1 MASNPPP
8 GFYQPPSGP
17 MASNEWM
24 GPRLRRIM
32 ESSQGAAAKG
42 DISLPSYHAAVADGQ
57 EFKQHKQYQL
67 AAYSFE
73 FAITVARKVPVN
85 QEHAMLDL
93 MTDCATCQLK
103 LKNYKR
109 AGTLGKD
116 CIDMRPDFAKGYL
129 MMGKALAG
137 GGEVET
143 GACSLLDGMEKCQL
157 NSDEWVDFIVEASQL
172 LAPLKHELASF
183 VGLAHP
189 SSALTHILHSDP
201 PLPSSETVWT
211 RIMQQLFKR
220 KAFKAVAFLVTGL
233 PVEPI
238 DFKFSSLET
247 GCDCYEFPGF
257 DVEEVYEA
265 LTPASSVLIL
275 SCVYQ
280 VYEALTPASSVLILS
295 CVYQVYEALTPS
307 ELKMWG
313 NMLINTLVLFEADI
327 CARSHD
333 PEAVRIVRLA
343 LKYRTTS
350 LLEQRLDT
358 SGCDLID
365 VDTPDFHGDTALH
378 IVAKS
383 PAFGRLHEE
392 LILLLLSGGALPS
405 VRDKHGKMPHEYLR
419 KSTAAWNCFQ
429 AVLEAPEEK
438 FLERIKQLK
447 KKGNLA
453 HREKNHVGAVEQY
466 EKAVTLILRSPYK
479 LAHDL
484 AVLYSNMATVFASMN
499 DDEMACNMARKS
511 IEQDPTYHKPYWRLG
526 KSLLDRKRYV
536 EACNNFLLGTKC
548 ADADCDQKATFLVEI
563 CSTLSSLTEKQMEMI
578 LERMLPFLSACWP
591 KMAENLSKN
600 SLWDAMRRLVL
611 GPPQIVVDKAA
622 VNPGWRFADRF
633 KDGPQLKVGYAMCH
647 RANTTILS
655 SLVEVVENR
664 KIADVNSWATDL
676 VLALLLQGA
685 QLGTLVTGEEETCYH
700 VALNLCCMT
709 EKLGLLRYI
718 LSDETVVREARVA
731 VNKEKRTLLHAA
743 CLQFGDG
750 VHEVGKQLVK
760 LLMEKGFDPMLRDVL
775 QKKPVDYLA
784 PRSPMSLLLARS
796 PGDMKERG
804 NAEFKKGRYREAVDY
819 YTQAIDILSSKLP
832 PLNDVQSMM
841 GFEAEK
847 HELAV
852 LFSNR
857 AECRLKLGQVEEAFA
872 DAKDSVAW
880 DGHWYRGH
888 VRVGR
893 ALLRRNKP
901 QQAIKAF
908 SNAFNALEAKAP
920 DTQKKEVLKEL
931 MKTLMTVPGD
941 PPDRIPHLGY
951 VAPELWAMIAYDYF
965 CEGNAAAEIG
975 AGDAEGSWR
984 AGHYAFVL
992 FNKFFKTTPTLPKL
1006 QVNLKPLCTWR
1017 LTPGSDSLDTLWSMV
1032 LFFLRCGSDP
1042 TTLSFYNGDTY
1053 MHAAAFLTIMEI
1065 CSPSAQGQTRI
1076 LDWLLA
1082 NFARPRREENLQDF
1096 EGNTPLHLMAM
1107 GNPPN
1112 HVPPLNPD
1120 LRYDLVEILL
1130 QRGVNP
1136 RVKNKQGK
1144 MAVECLSPCDPRK
1157 LRNLLEIATKKAPE
1171 PPKETSSLKKNGTEK
1186 PQRSDDNGR
1195 NTSNTDQQKPAA
1207 KDTPKPTP
1215 NGTSDQKNQK
1225 KNQPPATRTSESKRM
1240 DSQRPQCALCEDY
1253 LADARSFFLS
1263 NEKVKVGFSRL
1274 VSILGYTHQRDSRH
1288 AQFVSE
1294 ALDLIVT
1301 QLSKSLAPDVPDVLL
1316 RLSQPHLHQVL
1327 DRLAAKDKWRQLEV
1341 VVDKARAND
1350 VPRGQFAKNLSILA
1364 LVKDKGLCGAEAQ
1377 RVQILN
1383 LLVTHGAKLTPGTQS
1398 REAMTV
1404 ALQHAEFRLA
1414 ERLMEIGAEPKYLS
1428 LEAGDTPLH
1437 AALNIALDRDKG
1449 NFSLFD
1455 TLLLLYEQDPQKH
1468 AILNPCTVD
1477 KAGNTLLHVAMQAR
1491 YSKHSHKAV
1500 EMLVSYDI
1508 PVDAK
1513 NHEGKMAIDYLTNR
1527 ADRRAQYL
1535 RVAGKQP
1542 ATSKKDQ
1549 KTEEEKPRPKSSSPP
1564 VAQNDSG
1571 DHQRDDIIKQQ
1582 QQEELQP
1589 PDEPEPSDR
1598 PNTDQQSRGDR
1609 RDLKAKDAV
1618 GILNSLVN
1626 DLRDLTPA
1634 EAKIARSAKG
1644 KWLEVEKPVVD
1655 ASRYRPDGPTKR
1667 IVVGEAE
1674 PEIQFEEGED
1684 LDLGAFDNLEWEVE
1698 CTAEV
1703 WKTLRDKRVP
1713 FELKQRIVKRI
1724 QLLASGEWRPYL
1736 CRKVKRAPSTLNLY
1750 QAKFSRGARIL
1761 WELAIAFSP
1770 RLSEAAEKRIDE
1782 EGRKEEF
1789 AVRGG
1794 RVYTEIIRVWDIV
1807 FDNGKLLDSI
1817 SRIIQSHSRGEH
1829 CLIQRQLKGVKSSQF
1844 QGGVTKRYPML
1855 FSELDVGGDT
1865 RAAME
1870 EREKDRM
1877 KLYPPASASEMEF
1890 HILKF
1895 YCFSSALVY
1904 NVLKNIEMKIDFPFR
1919 VTDREHA
1926 VINLRSGAPILLLGR
1941 SGTGKTTCCLYRLWS
1956 RFLTYWTKSREM
1968 DGAPWLPRT
1977 VQYVMSDNAEED
1989 EEEDDPNAE
1998 LFADSDK
2005 EEQENKE
2012 ETTGATAARGSS
2024 LPSSLFVTKN
2034 QVLCSE
2040 VQKNFRELCHADD
2053 IASQHVVVEETNM
2066 PHRLQDIDEYK
2077 YPLFLTSRQLI
2088 LMLDASLPPP
2098 HFFERNEDGSLRVMI
2113 QGDGGDRVAEEAAA
2127 DHRPKK
2133 KDNRREVTYE
2143 IFAHEIWPRIIKKTQ
2158 VNYHPSLVWTE
2169 ITSFIKGSFGSLLQR
2184 RGYLDKDDYEKLGRK
2199 QAPNFTGS
2207 RDKVYELF
2215 RRYNDYKRQHGFY
2228 DEADLVFNIYQRLKT
2243 AGPLPWALHE
2253 VFVDET
2259 QDFTQAEL
2267 TVLIRLAHNPN
2278 DMFLTGDTAQSIM
2291 RGVSFRF
2298 SDLKTLFHYAKQSLK
2313 ARGKTGMLEVPK
2325 QVYQLTHNYRSHA
2338 GILSLASAVLDLL
2351 VEFFPESFDRLE
2363 KDQGLFD
2370 GPQPVVLESGSPAD
2384 LAILLSGN
2392 KRKTSHIE
2400 FGAHQVILV
2409 VSEEARNNLPDEL
2422 GLGLVLTIYEAKG
2435 LEFDDVLLYN
2445 FFKDSQASKEWRVVT
2460 DYLEKLSKNE
2470 VTASTSTDGLVE
2482 IDEDVLQQT
2491 GRPRPLAFDP
2501 NLHKIL
2507 NSELKHLY
2515 TAVTRARVNV
2525 WIFDQHEEKRGPMFE
2540 YFKARKLVK
2549 FVSMRDGTDEEGVAQ
2564 SMFAEKSSP
2573 EEWVKRGD
2581 EIMARSLYDVA
2592 AKCYAMAGD
2601 VRKQNIAIAHQRALE
2616 ASHLRAQPRQMREA
2630 FLKAAILFLECHAKL
2645 SLQPESL
2652 ACRYNLVMKAG
2663 RCLQN
2668 ARENY
2673 LAAQVFEKNSQ
2684 PEVAGPLYLRARR
2697 WLEAS
2702 QCFEHVDNFN
2712 RALRILDEQE
2722 LYDQAID
2729 CLQRY
2734 KIRKQDFEKKGL
2746 ALPKSLTD
2754 HKPEASFTVASLSY
2768 KAAMF
2773 YHRYK
2778 QTERMLAA
2786 IERLPNREDQIKFL
2800 QSHGYLLHA
2809 ARLMCRTTEAA
2820 RMMLHNG
2827 EVDRALLIAQE
2838 GSDSTLKAQCYWL
2851 KAQQLMA
2858 VKAAKKK
2865 VVTPL
2870 TAEVNEEKEAGKE
2883 SSGSTEDKS
2892 STKPKQTSVSSK
2904 KSKEESPP
2912 SSDED
2917 EDDKPED
2924 DRQQQILELLEKA
2937 RQQFDVSKDLSG
2949 VGECQLVLSQLRLN
2963 KELLQNAFNS
2973 FENAQ
2978 PVSNVAGMLE
2988 CVEVLH
2994 KFIAAESMDITSC
3007 GRIIYGVERVF
3018 DAVQVLLKPTTAEDK
3033 NRYQVYLRFYGLEKS
3048 GENHLALHPKLKP
3061 RCVRMVGNRHLFAD
3075 KEEKKRERLEKPA
3088 DLICYHIGRFLIE
3101 RTKEWCE
3108 EAEFFLSFRLPKV
3121 IQCRNYQEGHDCEDD
3136 QFCPYLHADYTEVVT
3151 QNAIGIL
3158 TGQVRL
3164 DHAVQ
3169 TGAEYLRKINDSLLQ
3184 MALSM
3189 AKPDQAWNSVETLLD
3204 FLLPAGLPTYNMS
3217 SILTFCVDL
3226 QKKKPIYQGVH
3237 HQNPGRVGRGKS
3249 ENVLKERCKSSDWI
3263 VLTSLLSPLLRL
3275 EIKVDGICKDLERD
3289 LAKKRPSWV
3298 NKRKKYALIKDGE
3311 AVITIARRHLDALEY
3326 LQQPGK
3332 FDPFEALCKFTKFV
3346 TMLSNRREISL
3357 MPDLR
3362 VFLFWLEVFT
3372 ALAFCLA
3379 AKLRGNGN
3387 LVLPA
3392 CYTRM
3397 LRLVNLTLPEARRGD
3412 LMMLLDQFKPKPERM
3427 QTVAILQQRA
3437 ESLVDILCGW
3447 KVSNFSLLMH
3457 LAHLEKKKSTCYLL
3471 MERVLVLLLVQLMN
3485 VEHGN
3490 MPNIAE
3496 VPILRAVHR
3505 IDLTQ
3510 LPDMPERLATL
3521 IASVQAATDYSG
3533 IITAVTTVLSGMQ
3546 ERLSIYQWRWNRRDR
3561 EALQLN
3567 HGAAQFCGGRFRS
3580 FRPDV
3585 HLANS
3590 TYVNMAGS
3598 GAGDQAMDDIEEGGN
3613 IEEEE
3618 ALSEEEKLR
3627 YQQERLEAQRH
3638 DLEKAASHK
3647 VTNFFRAIMIR
3658 KRVRKLKRYCILQV
3672 EKELFSPFIIT
3683 DKIMEINFKNF
3694 REMYRSAISEPLL
3707 EIGAFLS
3714 HCQVKKLC
3722 KTVYAD
3728 LPYQVTTVMQMLDHL
3743 HQMLNFFIQERKWTE
3758 REALIQHR
3766 HMLVQFFHTHV
3777 RPTVWQRF
3785 HHYQMLQKQTTASK
3799 EAERQHQERLMEDMV
3814 EDPNM
3819 ADILDVVDRPLQ
3831 QPPPQNAAGGGGVI
3845 NAVFH
3850 RGRGRGRPQRG
3861 RGGRPQGGNE
3871 EFSQFAKVNVI
3882 YVCTK
3887 QATSSC
3893 SYCTKQATSSCSYCT
3908 KQATS
3913 SCRCCTKQATSSCRC
3928 CTKQA
3933 TSSCRCCT
3941 KQQLVPV
3948 VAALSKQLV
3957 PVVAA
3962 LSKQLVPVVTAL
3974 SKQLVP
3980 VVAALSKQLVP
3991 VVAAL
3996 SKQLVPVV
4004 AALSK
4009 QLVPVVAA
4017 LSKQLVPVVA
4027 ALSKQLVPVVA
4038 ALSKQLVPVVAALSK
4053 QLVPVVAALSKQ
4065 LVPVVAALSKQLVP
4079 VVAALSKQLVPVVA
4093 ALSKQLVP
4101 VVTALSKQL
4110 VLVVTVLH

>member
-1 MASNPPP
+1 
-8 GFYQPPSGP
+8 
-17 MASNEWM
+17 M

-32 ESSQGAAAKG
+32 ESSQG

-116 CIDMRPDFAKGYL
+116 CIDMRPDFAK
-129 MMGKALAG
+129 
-137 GGEVET
+137 
-143 GACSLLDGMEKCQL
+143 
-157 NSDEWVDFIVEASQL
+157 
-172 LAPLKHELASF
+172 
-183 VGLAHP
+183 
-189 SSALTHILHSDP
+189 
-201 PLPSSETVWT
+201 
-211 RIMQQLFKR
+211 
-220 KAFKAVAFLVTGL
+220 
-233 PVEPI
+233 
-238 DFKFSSLET
+238 
-247 GCDCYEFPGF
+247 
-257 DVEEVYEA
+257 
-265 LTPASSVLIL
+265 
-275 SCVYQ
+275 
-280 VYEALTPASSVLILS
+280 
-295 CVYQVYEALTPS
+295 VYEALTPS

-447 KKGNLA
+447 KRGNLA

-499 DDEMACNMARKS
+499 DDEMACNMARK
-511 IEQDPTYHKPYWRLG
+511 K
-526 KSLLDRKRYV
+526 
-536 EACNNFLLGTKC
+536 
-548 ADADCDQKATFLVEI
+548 
-563 CSTLSSLTEKQMEMI
+563 KQMEMI

-685 QLGTLVTGEEETCYH
+685 QLGTLT
-700 VALNLCCMT
+700 A

-857 AECRLKLGQVEEAFA
+857 AECQLKLGQVEEAFA

-931 MKTLMTVPGD
+931 MKTLMTV
-941 PPDRIPHLGY
+941 
-951 VAPELWAMIAYDYF
+951 PELWAMIAYDYF

-1032 LFFLRCGSDP
+1032 LFFLRCG
-1042 TTLSFYNGDTY
+1042 
-1053 MHAAAFLTIMEI
+1053 
-1065 CSPSAQGQTRI
+1065 QTRI

-1144 MAVECLSPCDPRK
+1144 MA
-1157 LRNLLEIATKKAPE
+1157 
-1171 PPKETSSLKKNGTEK
+1171 
-1186 PQRSDDNGR
+1186 
-1195 NTSNTDQQKPAA
+1195 
-1207 KDTPKPTP
+1207 
-1215 NGTSDQKNQK
+1215 
-1225 KNQPPATRTSESKRM
+1225 
-1240 DSQRPQCALCEDY
+1240 
-1253 LADARSFFLS
+1253 
-1263 NEKVKVGFSRL
+1263 VKVGFSRL

-1589 PDEPEPSDR
+1589 PDEPEISDR

-1667 IVVGEAE
+1667 IVVGEAD
-1674 PEIQFEEGED
+1674 PEIQVTPTPAGDAPAVAVEEDEDEEEEEFEEGED

-1989 EEEDDPNAE
+1989 EEDDDPNAE

-2024 LPSSLFVTKN
+2024 LPSSVQKCPGHSNSAESGSPDQCEEEVGEGDGEEDETDQTRVQYDHLHQLFVTKN

-2113 QGDGGDRVAEEAAA
+2113 QGWGADEEIFAFVPLEDDSDEEEEEEEYDEDEEGDGGDRVAEEAAA

-2809 ARLMCRTTEAA
+2809 ARLMCNEGRTTEAA

-2865 VVTPL
+2865 
-2870 TAEVNEEKEAGKE
+2870 EEKEAGKE

-3237 HQNPGRVGRGKS
+3237 HQIWRYLLHLWENPGRVGRGKS

-3326 LQQPGK
+3326 LQPGK

-3683 DKIMEINFKNF
+3683 DKMCGVCGVSFEIVHESKPADAEEGTEEEKVEEEDAETEEEKLKREHLNSDLHHSMEINFKNF

-3819 ADILDVVDRPLQ
+3819 ADILDVDFL
-3831 QPPPQNAAGGGGVI
+3831 N
-3845 NAVFH
+3845 
-3850 RGRGRGRPQRG
+3850 
-3861 RGGRPQGGNE
+3861 
-3871 EFSQFAKVNVI
+3871 K
-3882 YVCTK
+3882 
-3887 QATSSC
+3887 
-3893 SYCTKQATSSCSYCT
+3893 
-3908 KQATS
+3908 
-3913 SCRCCTKQATSSCRC
+3913 
-3928 CTKQA
+3928 
-3933 TSSCRCCT
+3933 
-3941 KQQLVPV
+3941 L
-3948 VAALSKQLV
+3948 
-3957 PVVAA
+3957 
-3962 LSKQLVPVVTAL
+3962 
-3974 SKQLVP
+3974 
-3980 VVAALSKQLVP
+3980 
-3991 VVAAL
+3991 
-3996 SKQLVPVV
+3996 
-4004 AALSK
+4004 
-4009 QLVPVVAA
+4009 
-4017 LSKQLVPVVA
+4017 
-4027 ALSKQLVPVVA
+4027 
-4038 ALSKQLVPVVAALSK
+4038 
-4053 QLVPVVAALSKQ
+4053 
-4065 LVPVVAALSKQLVP
+4065 
-4079 VVAALSKQLVPVVA
+4079 
-4093 ALSKQLVP
+4093 
-4101 VVTALSKQL
+4101 
-4110 VLVVTVLH
+4110 